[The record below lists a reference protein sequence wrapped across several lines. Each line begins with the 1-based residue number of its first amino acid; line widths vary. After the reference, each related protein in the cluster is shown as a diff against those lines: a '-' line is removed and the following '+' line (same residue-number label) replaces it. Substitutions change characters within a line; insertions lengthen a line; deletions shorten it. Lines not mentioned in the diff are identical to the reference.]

1 MNLGLDCINIRGGGI
16 THIKNIV
23 NSAKFKNIKFKKIII
38 WGNKDVLRSIKN
50 KKYIKKIHNK
60 IYETNFI
67 LRILWKFFFFKNSI
81 KKNKINCMF
90 FLSGF
95 FFRKNTGKSVI
106 YLQNTLPFINK

>member
-67 LRILWKFFFFKNSI
+67 LRILWKFFFLKI
-81 KKNKINCMF
+81 QLKKI
-90 FLSGF
+90 
-95 FFRKNTGKSVI
+95 R
-106 YLQNTLPFINK
+106 